1 MDDEPC
7 SNDVG
12 GQPCPGGGAG
22 IFEDAAD
29 VEDRTTETSS
39 SSSSFYSCVAPTEG
53 ELAYAAE
60 WDEGEGGRYVV
71 SSTVGFAYE
80 VHVETASDLRSVL
93 DEFELRLAH
102 GVALELGLVD
112 GEDGGC
118 TLDLTLDGVV
128 GSSNDGELLGLGGGR
143 RRGVAVAAAAAAD
156 MPSVA
161 AISSRPADV
170 VDDESREFEYEPFVL
185 RLVHR
190 NTHRMNQKEKISQ
203 LLSPLAGCSPRGPL
217 PSSSP
222 STSQRLARRRSMPR
236 ARPSQGP

>member
-12 GQPCPGGGAG
+12 GQPCPGAGAG

-29 VEDRTTETSS
+29 VEDAAADRTTET

-53 ELAYAAE
+53 ELAY
-60 WDEGEGGRYVV
+60 DKGEGGRYVV

-118 TLDLTLDGVV
+118 TLDLTLDGVA
-128 GSSNDGELLGLGGGR
+128 GSSNDGELLGGGR

-170 VDDESREFEYEPFVL
+170 VDDESREFEYDEPFVL
-185 RLVHR
+185 L
-190 NTHRMNQKEKISQ
+190 T
-203 LLSPLAGCSPRGPL
+203 GTYTG
-217 PSSSP
+217 
-222 STSQRLARRRSMPR
+222 
-236 ARPSQGP
+236 

>member
-80 VHVETASDLRSVL
+80 VHVETATDLRSVL
-93 DEFELRLAH
+93 DEFELRLAP
-102 GVALELGLVD
+102 GVALLLGLVD

-118 TLDLTLDGVV
+118 TLDLTLDGLA
-128 GSSNDGELLGLGGGR
+128 GSSYDGEWPGDR
-143 RRGVAVAAAAAAD
+143 RRGVAVAVAAD
-156 MPSVA
+156 VPSVA

-185 RLVHR
+185 RLAHR
-190 NTHRMNQKEKISQ
+190 NTHRMNRKEKISQ